1 MAIRARAAGGKFAI
15 YTVPSTTSTD
25 NDPLTDPDS
34 HASRLRFHSQRD
46 YVRIGESDTYA
57 GTLSLPART
66 TPNSQVLVD
75 HALFA
80 HGKSTAPMLK
90 GRITNLPDYDGTT
103 HNVPIGSMVPVLINT
118 GSNRYANRPK
128 LHRWVCL
135 AVDNTYVYLREYGFV
150 AATTYDWVRLSPTTV
165 QSVTGWTSQSINWV
179 VHVSDFLVDGPAP
192 SVDPALPSIKIAS
205 TGVQFGHGKFSSD
218 KRIPRL
224 NASGTDHGMVLDRHI
239 SYVPTHTSGSNS
251 FDSSLEISIAGMW
264 WANASDLTTSIPTG
278 PTFTPDIKWCDI

>member
-25 NDPLTDPDS
+25 NDPLTNPDGN
-34 HASRLRFHSQRD
+34 ASRLRFHSDRD
-46 YVRIGESDTYA
+46 YVRVVSTQT

-66 TPNSQVLVD
+66 SVNTQVLVD
-75 HALFA
+75 HQLFA
-80 HGKSTAPMLK
+80 HGQATAPMVM

-103 HNVPIGSMVPVLINT
+103 HNVPIASMVPVLINT

-135 AVDNTYVYLREYGFV
+135 AVDDTYVYMREYGFIS
-150 AATTYDWVRLSPTTV
+150 YPDYEWVRLSPTTV
-165 QSVTGWTSQSINWV
+165 QGVAGWTAQSINWV
-179 VHVSDFLVDGPAP
+179 VHVTDFLVDGPAP
-192 SVDPALPSIKIAS
+192 SVDPDLPSIKVDS

-218 KRIPRL
+218 KPIPRL
-224 NASGTDHGMVLDRHI
+224 NASGTDYGVVLDRHI
-239 SYVPTHTSGSNS
+239 SWTPTHTPGSNA

-278 PTFTPDIKWCDI
+278 PTFDPDIDWCDI